1 MQISEH
7 KLRLLAHH
15 INHGGLIAYPT
26 EAVFGFGCDPNNESA
41 VIRLLQL
48 KERSIDKGLILIAAH
63 FDLLKPYID
72 LGATHRLND
81 IKATWPGPTTWLLP
95 AHPSVSK
102 LLRGNHSTIAVRVTD
117 HPIAAAIS
125 EKAATALV
133 STSANKTGFEPAKTT
148 LKVRQYFKHSDL
160 AIAHGLTGGLSQTT
174 KIYDATSG
182 YRIR

>member
-7 KLRLLAHH
+7 KLRLFARH
-15 INHGGLIAYPT
+15 INDGGLIAYPT

-48 KERSIDKGLILIAAH
+48 KDRPVDKGLILIAAH
-63 FDLLKPYID
+63 FDLLEPYID
-72 LGATHRLND
+72 LHATHRLED

-95 AHPSVSK
+95 AHPSVSE
-102 LLRGNHSTIAVRVTD
+102 LLRGNHATIAVRVTD

-133 STSANKTGFEPAKTT
+133 STSANKTGFEPAKTA
-148 LKVRQYFKHSDL
+148 LKVRQYFKHNDL
-160 AIAHGLTGGLSQTT
+160 IIAHGMTSGLSHTT
-174 KIYDATSG
+174 AIYDAMSG
-182 YRIR
+182 RKLR